1 MQSRMSA
8 QKLAASRRTFGSL
21 ITVVKKRK
29 ASVKTISEPLYVK
42 MKPRVKLENDD
53 YLKQKAEFMTA
64 HSRMLNAKRQF

>member
-8 QKLAASRRTFGSL
+8 QKLAAIRRTFGSL
-21 ITVVKKRK
+21 TTMVKKRK
-29 ASVKTISEPLYVK
+29 ASTRTIPEPLDVK

-64 HSRMLNAKRQF
+64 QSRMLNAKRQF

>member
-1 MQSRMSA
+1 MSA

-21 ITVVKKRK
+21 ITVANKRK
-29 ASVKTISEPLYVK
+29 ASTRTIPESFDVK

-64 HSRMLNAKRQF
+64 QSRMLNAKRQF